1 MKRILTFI
9 AGLVSGIAVTL
20 WWGGRK
26 PPYTSGTY
34 DDASV
39 DALSY
44 NARILY
50 EALEDTQPIEV
61 KP

>member
-1 MKRILTFI
+1 MKLLTFI
-9 AGLVSGIAVTL
+9 AGLVSGTALVL

-26 PPYTSGTY
+26 PSYTSGTY

-44 NARILY
+44 TARILY

-61 KP
+61 TQ